1 MKKFILILVL
11 ISSIFLT
18 GCNKDAQ
25 INTFM
30 KDFARTT
37 AEISEKFDKGDID
50 GAKKTLDEE
59 KGNLRKEWF
68 YINSIWSFQAS
79 EQVKKRMSE
88 EPKENMAELVISANK
103 AIDKYPNETPKIQAI
118 LNDFSNIIK

>member
-1 MKKFILILVL
+1 MKKLILILVL
-11 ISSIFLT
+11 ISGIFLT

-37 AEISEKFDKGDID
+37 SEISEKFDEGKID
-50 GAKKTLDEE
+50 EAKKILDEE
-59 KGNLRKEWF
+59 KKDLRNEWF

-79 EQVKKRMSE
+79 EQIKKRMSE
-88 EPKENMAELVISANK
+88 EPKANMAELVKSANK

-118 LNDFSNIIK
+118 VNDFNNIIK

>member
-1 MKKFILILVL
+1 MKKLILILVL
-11 ISSIFLT
+11 ISVIFLT

-37 AEISEKFDKGDID
+37 SEISEKFDQGDIN
-50 GAKKTLDEE
+50 GAKKILDEE
-59 KGNLRKEWF
+59 KKDLRNEWF

-79 EQVKKRMSE
+79 EQIKKRMSE
-88 EPKENMAELVISANK
+88 EPKENMAELVKSANK

-118 LNDFSNIIK
+118 INDFNNIIK